1 MKKLITVMVALMMV
15 INLLGCSNSQ
25 SGQQAST
32 ESNTE
37 PVKAYMIGVMS
48 GGEYWG
54 GIEEGFYEACKAE
67 GWEGH
72 YVCPVETASTTE
84 MVDLAETA
92 LTDGADVIVITV
104 TDASVMS
111 DVLGRA
117 KEQGVVVLGI
127 AAGDPSLC
135 KANIGY
141 TAETMGN
148 YIAEFTVGAKE
159 RYGMDNLRIVTVET
173 ALDSVEQNAQL
184 DAFAAKM
191 KELDPDA
198 EIVEKIDCGS
208 DAATAQ
214 DKLNA
219 IYLADSTVNCVA
231 SFDALGALGT
241 SNFIEENKLQGSF
254 IVAGPDSSTDTLKR
268 AKEKSYAGVITF
280 DTHEMG
286 RLAVSTA
293 KTWLEGGTTEYDQNI
308 EFTIAYADEIDEYAK
323 EHGITLQ
330 E

>member
-1 MKKLITVMVALMMV
+1 MKKLITVLVALMMTV
-15 INLLGCSNSQ
+15 SLIGCSSSQ
-25 SGQQAST
+25 QGKT
-32 ESNTE
+32 ESIDEKET
-37 PVKAYMIGVMS
+37 VKAYLIGVMS

-54 GIEEGFYEACKAE
+54 GIEEGFYEACEKE

-117 KEQGVVVLGI
+117 QEQGVVVLGI

-148 YIAEFTVGAKE
+148 YIAEFTMGAKE
-159 RYGMDNLRIVTVET
+159 RYGVDKLRIVTVET

-191 KELDPDA
+191 SELDPSA

-219 IYLADSTVNCVA
+219 IYLADPTVNCVA

-241 SNFIEENKLQGSF
+241 SNFIEENSLQGGF
-254 IVAGPDSSTDTLKR
+254 IVAGPDNASDTLKR
-268 AKEKSYAGVITF
+268 AKEKSYAGIITF

-286 RLAVSTA
+286 RLAVTTA

-308 EFTIAYADEIDEYAK
+308 DFTIVYSDDIDAYAK
-323 EHGITLQ
+323 ENGIALQ